1 MTKKTSTT
9 NIEKSSN
16 FHSQEL
22 EKLSKDMRKIKR
34 IKKKLKK
41 TMKKLKKGKA
51 SMKNST
57 KTHDPTKPLP
67 MVPSKPVLLQ
77 PKTDTSSL
85 ISKAPP
91 LHPRMSPKEIPKAL
105 HPRMSPEEIP
115 KALENYMKGDMQF
128 MVRSEGLNS
137 NFKYV

>member
-1 MTKKTSTT
+1 MTKTTSTT
-9 NIEKSSN
+9 NIEKSTN
-16 FHSQEL
+16 FHLQEL
-22 EKLSKDMRKIKR
+22 EKLSKDMRKIKK

-41 TMKKLKKGKA
+41 TMKKLKKKGKA
-51 SMKNST
+51 SVKNST
-57 KTHDPTKPLP
+57 KTHDPTKPVLSP
-67 MVPSKPVLLQ
+67 MVLSK

-91 LHPRMSPKEIPKAL
+91 LHPRMSPKEIPKVL

-115 KALENYMKGDMQF
+115 KALENYMKRDMQF
-128 MVRSEGLNS
+128 MVRSEGLDS